1 MQKNSLKVCILII
14 TFLLLLG
21 FSSCG
26 AKEEKYVTVG
36 DEQILLKTRN
46 IEDKITLELPADFV
60 EMDADS
66 KREKG
71 YGENGIYYMDDEN
84 KVNIG
89 IAFGSYDMEET
100 QVIEYL
106 STFQYMLSQTGNS
119 EVINYMAEEREEKA
133 FAYIETK
140 TIVDSENNV
149 EVYNNIVFFI
159 VDGKLSTVTVSM
171 PYEMMETWRLASQ
184 DILASIDVK

>member
-66 KREKG
+66 KSEKG
-71 YGENGIYYMDDEN
+71 YGENGIYYMDAEN